1 MKYGSLV
8 FEENEFLMI
17 RKYQEENVTIED
29 YAHKNVL
36 ELLSQ
41 HMTIAMRLDAE
52 DIPFDII
59 TINSFI
65 KVSGASGIR
74 QTFQIVSPNEVDIK
88 QNKIS
93 VISSLGA
100 SVIGRAVS
108 DRISYGLPG
117 DLVSLVIT
125 KVTQP
130 NSANKN
136 STEEMKTKKVKI
148 H

>member
-8 FEENEFLMI
+8 FEESEFLSI
-17 RKYQEENVTIED
+17 KKFQEKNVTIED

-36 ELLSQ
+36 ELLGQ
-41 HMTIAMRLDAE
+41 HMTIAMCLNAE

-59 TINSFI
+59 TINSI
-65 KVSGASGIR
+65 LKVSGASGIR
-74 QTFQIVSPNEVDIK
+74 QTFQIVPPDEVDIK
-88 QNKIS
+88 KNKIS

-100 SVIGRAVS
+100 SVIGRAVG

-125 KVTQP
+125 KVNQP

-136 STEEMKTKKVKI
+136 ATKVIETKKVKI
-148 H
+148 Y

>member
-8 FEENEFLMI
+8 FEESEFLSI
-17 RKYQEENVTIED
+17 KKFQEKNVTIED

-36 ELLSQ
+36 ELLGQ
-41 HMTIAMRLDAE
+41 HMTTAMCLNAE

-59 TINSFI
+59 TINSI
-65 KVSGASGIR
+65 LKVSGASGIR
-74 QTFQIVSPNEVDIK
+74 QTFQIVPPDEVDIK
-88 QNKIS
+88 KNKIS

-100 SVIGRAVS
+100 SVIGRAVG
-108 DRISYGLPG
+108 DKISYGLPG
-117 DLVSLVIT
+117 DLVSLTIT

-136 STEEMKTKKVKI
+136 ATKVIETKKVKI

>member
-8 FEENEFLMI
+8 FEESEFLMI
-17 RKYQEENVTIED
+17 KKYQEENVTFED

-36 ELLSQ
+36 EILSQ
-41 HMTIAMRLDAE
+41 HMTIAMRLKAE

-59 TINSFI
+59 TINSII

-74 QTFQIVSPNEVDIK
+74 QTFQIVSPNEIDIK

-100 SVIGRAVS
+100 LVIGRAVG

-117 DLVSLVIT
+117 DRVSLVIT

-136 STEEMKTKKVKI
+136 TTEVIETKKVKI